1 MRRRVRWGSSAAL
14 VCGLL
19 VAVPALAETK
29 GFDPVAATEAY
40 LATVP
45 ADAKAK
51 SDAYFE
57 GGYWLQLWNVLYGLG
72 VAWVL
77 LRLRLSERMRV
88 LAQRL
93 GGQGFF
99 GRVLLGVQYLVAV
112 AVLTFP
118 LTAYEGFLREHQYDL
133 SNQTFG
139 AWLGEFLIGLVVN
152 VVMVG
157 LAIGALYAAIRATP
171 QRWWLWGTGL
181 GVVFLVIALLLGPV
195 FIAPLFNDYKPLE
208 PGPVR
213 DQVLSMARANGVPAE
228 DVWMFDASR
237 QSKRISANVS
247 GILGTLRISLN
258 DNLLNRSTPE
268 EIQMVMAHELGH
280 YVLNHIPK
288 MLLTFSLVLLA
299 GFAFIAWCFPRV
311 LARWGAGWGVGD
323 IRDPAGLPLLMALLS
338 VYFLLA
344 SPVVNNLIRS
354 QEAEA
359 DLFGLNASR
368 QPDGFATVALKL
380 GEYRKL
386 DPSPLEEFL
395 FFDHPSGRSRIL
407 MAMRWKAEHLDR

>member
-1 MRRRVRWGSSAAL
+1 MRLRWGSGVVLAL
-14 VCGLL
+14 GLL
-19 VAVPALAETK
+19 LAVPALAETK
-29 GFDPVAATEAY
+29 GFDPIAATDAY

-57 GGYWLQLWNVLYGLG
+57 GGYWLQLWDVLYGLG

-77 LRLRLSERMRV
+77 LRFGLAARMRA
-88 LAQRL
+88 LAQRVA
-93 GGQGFF
+93 GRGFF
-99 GRVLLGVQYLVAV
+99 GGALLGAQYLLAV
-112 AVLTFP
+112 AVLSFP
-118 LTAYEGFLREHQYDL
+118 LTVYEGFVREHQYDL

-139 AWLGEFLIGLVVN
+139 AWFGEQMIGLVVN
-152 VVMVG
+152 VLMVG
-157 LAIGALYAAIRATP
+157 LAIGALYAAIRAAP
-171 QRWWLWGTGL
+171 RRWWLWGTGL
-181 GVVFLVIALLLGPV
+181 GVVFLIIALLIGPV

-213 DQVLSMARANGVPAE
+213 DQVLSMARANGVPAD
-228 DVWMFDASR
+228 DVLMFDASK

-288 MLLTFSLVLLA
+288 MLLSFSWVLLA
-299 GFAFIAWCFPRV
+299 GFAFIAWAFPRV
-311 LARWGAGWGVGD
+311 LARWGTGWGVAD
-323 IRDPAGLPLLMALLS
+323 IQDPAGLPLLMALLS
-338 VYFLLA
+338 VYFLFA
-344 SPVVNNLIRS
+344 TPVVNTLVRT

-386 DPSPLEEFL
+386 APGPLEEFL

-407 MAMRWKAEHLDR
+407 MAMRWKAEHLDK

>member
-1 MRRRVRWGSSAAL
+1 MRLRWAGGVVL
-14 VCGLL
+14 VLGLL
-19 VAVPALAETK
+19 WAVPALAETK
-29 GFDPVAATEAY
+29 GFDPVAATDAY

-57 GGYWLQLWNVLYGLG
+57 GGYWLQLVSVLYGLG

-77 LRLRLSERMRV
+77 LRFGLAARMRA
-88 LAQRL
+88 LAQRVA
-93 GGQGFF
+93 GRGFF
-99 GRVLLGVQYLVAV
+99 GGALLGAQYLVAV
-112 AVLTFP
+112 AVLSFP
-118 LTAYEGFLREHQYDL
+118 LTVYEGFVREHQYDL
-133 SNQTFG
+133 SNMSFG
-139 AWLGEFLIGLVVN
+139 AWFGEQMIGLAVTVLL
-152 VVMVG
+152 VG

-181 GVVFLVIALLLGPV
+181 GVVFLIIALLIGPV

-208 PGPVR
+208 SGPVR
-213 DQVLSMARANGVPAE
+213 DQVLSMARANGVPAD
-228 DVWMFDASR
+228 DVLMFDASR

-247 GILGTLRISLN
+247 GIFGTLRISLN

-288 MLLTFSLVLLA
+288 MLLSFSLVLLA
-299 GFAFIAWCFPRV
+299 GFAFIAWAFPRV
-311 LARWGAGWGVGD
+311 LARWGGGWGVAD
-323 IRDPAGLPLLMALLS
+323 IQDPAGLPLLMALLS
-338 VYFLLA
+338 VYFFLA
-344 SPVVNNLIRS
+344 TPVVNTLIRS

-386 DPSPLEEFL
+386 APGPLEEFL

-407 MAMRWKAEHLDR
+407 MAMRWKAEHLEK

>member
-1 MRRRVRWGSSAAL
+1 MRLRWGSGVVLA
-14 VCGLL
+14 CGLL
-19 VAVPALAETK
+19 LALPALAETK
-29 GFDPVAATEAY
+29 AFDPVAATDAY
-40 LATVP
+40 LASVS

-57 GGYWLQLWNVLYGLG
+57 GGYWLQLWNLLYGLA

-77 LRLRLSERMRV
+77 LRFGLATRMRA
-88 LAQRL
+88 LAQRVA
-93 GGQGFF
+93 GRGFF
-99 GRVLLGVQYLVAV
+99 GSALLGALYLLAV
-112 AVLTFP
+112 AVLSFP
-118 LTAYEGFLREHQYDL
+118 LTVYEGFIREHQYDL

-139 AWLGEFLIGLVVN
+139 AWLGELMIGLVVN
-152 VVMVG
+152 VLIIG
-157 LAIGALYAAIRATP
+157 LAIGALYAAIRAAP
-171 QRWWLWGTGL
+171 RRWWLWGTGL
-181 GVVFLVIALLLGPV
+181 GVVFLVFGLLIGPV

-213 DQVLSMARANGVPAE
+213 DQVLSMARANGVPAH
-228 DVWMFDASR
+228 DVLMFDASR

-247 GILGTLRISLN
+247 GIFGTLRISLN

-299 GFAFIAWCFPRV
+299 GFAFIAWAFPRV
-311 LARWGAGWGVGD
+311 LARWGAGWGVED
-323 IRDPAGLPLLMALLS
+323 LRDPAGLPLLMALLS

-344 SPVVNNLIRS
+344 SPVMNTLIRS

-386 DPSPLEEFL
+386 DPSPFEELL

-407 MAMRWKAEHLDR
+407 MAMRWKAEHLDK

>member
-1 MRRRVRWGSSAAL
+1 
-14 VCGLL
+14 
-19 VAVPALAETK
+19 
-29 GFDPVAATEAY
+29 
-40 LATVP
+40 VP

-57 GGYWLQLWNVLYGLG
+57 GGYWLQLWSVLYGLV

-77 LRLRLSERMRV
+77 LRFGLSTRMRA
-88 LAQRL
+88 LAQRVA
-93 GGQGFF
+93 GQGFF
-99 GRVLLGVQYLVAV
+99 GSALLGAQYLVAV
-112 AVLTFP
+112 AVLSFP
-118 LTAYEGFLREHQYDL
+118 LTVYESFVREHQYDL

-139 AWLGEFLIGLVVN
+139 AWFGELMIGLVVN
-152 VVMVG
+152 VLMVG
-157 LAIGALYAAIRATP
+157 LAIGALYAAIRAAP

-181 GVVFLVIALLLGPV
+181 GVVFLIIALLIGPV

-213 DQVLSMARANGVPAE
+213 EQVLSMARANGVPAD
-228 DVWMFDASR
+228 DVFMFDASR

-247 GILGTLRISLN
+247 GIFGTLRISLN

-299 GFAFIAWCFPRV
+299 GFAFIAWAFPRV
-311 LARWGAGWGVGD
+311 LARWGAGWGVED
-323 IRDPAGLPLLMALLS
+323 IKDPAGLPLLMALLS

-344 SPVVNNLIRS
+344 TPVVNTLIRS

-386 DPSPLEEFL
+386 DPGPLEELL

-407 MAMRWKAEHLDR
+407 MAMRWKAEHLDK

>member
-1 MRRRVRWGSSAAL
+1 MRLRWGSVVAL

-29 GFDPVAATEAY
+29 GFDPVAATDAY

-57 GGYWLQLWNVLYGLG
+57 GGYWLQLWNVLYGLA

-77 LRLRLSERMRV
+77 LRFGLATRMRA
-88 LAQRL
+88 LAQRVA
-93 GGQGFF
+93 GRGFF
-99 GRVLLGVQYLVAV
+99 GSALLGAQYLVAV
-112 AVLTFP
+112 AVLSFP
-118 LTAYEGFLREHQYDL
+118 LTVYEGFVREHQYSL

-139 AWLGEFLIGLVVN
+139 GWFGELMIGLVVN
-152 VVMVG
+152 VLLLG
-157 LAIGALYAAIRATP
+157 LAIGALYAAIRASP

-181 GVVFLVIALLLGPV
+181 GVVFLIVGLLIGPV
-195 FIAPLFNDYKPLE
+195 FISPLFNDYKPLE

-213 DQVLSMARANGVPAE
+213 DQVLSMARANGVPAD
-228 DVWMFDASR
+228 DVLMFDASR

-247 GILGTLRISLN
+247 GIFGTLRISLN

-288 MLLTFSLVLLA
+288 MLLTFSLLLLVA
-299 GFAFIAWCFPRV
+299 FAFVAWAFPRV
-311 LARWGAGWGVGD
+311 LARWGAGWGVED
-323 IRDPAGLPLLMALLS
+323 IRDPAGLPLLMALMS

-386 DPSPLEEFL
+386 EPGPLEEFL

-407 MAMRWKAEHLDR
+407 MAMRWKAEHLDK